1 LNTIDKDKDVQPT
14 DVSGTQYETVVW
26 DMSKSASGKAPDSV
40 KSPEPPQAA
49 AAVEKNIEKTEKRA
63 EVSPESRLA
72 EIDSQRVEVNNRA
85 ARTIKR
91 IEQLEAIKSERPLET
106 TEFIEFVNAAED
118 KAALV
123 AEVNQLNVASAENG
137 IYADEKQKEEAINL
151 SKVKRLQDAMSRASQ
166 SRERI
171 SDIERE
177 MKTLA
182 DVYKNDRNDALFQAA
197 LDELI
202 DLRSRQMQREK
213 AAREALEIF
222 GVKGADVVAA
232 AEKIAE
238 SPEVKKEE
246 LIVETGTPAE
256 MAAEIQALTELIES
270 SEKLDVPKSAETKT
284 SPLKKLYTLAKKFFE
299 VFRHLIDGKSMAEKQ
314 RGLERIMLEKNP
326 LADFA
331 RFKVR
336 RDVDGRIDL
345 VERYFERLATLKTD
359 RARALVRKE
368 LTTEIGWINN
378 TLNETNKVLDR
389 MNDGPMKTQEMG
401 KYAAQHEKL
410 ERVLSEFDSNVK
422 VSRKSFEQKPA
433 ATEAKAEVPEAEDDT
448 ISPEVAN
455 AETQE
460 LTRASTELQRELAEL
475 RETNPEVAARKKSLL
490 DRLNGFTR
498 GVKLR
503 YLKGVVRPIKHAYR
517 NARANQDEELAPE
530 YRSASTPA
538 TERRPGLKPKKGE
551 TVQEA
556 ARRQREERAAYA
568 EAGETQEISP
578 RVIAELNKER
588 AANEDEA
595 ELARQIDAAGAFER
609 PGDTPE
615 RAAENER
622 YEKNVEAAITF
633 TENISN
639 FLAKGFDANWSQ
651 EDFER
656 RIGKLTN
663 VDSFGDRDNKEEIAR
678 VLNRLMVRTALNE
691 KMSPEAKKAILT
703 YLEKRNYI
711 TTEKD
716 AENGLRI
723 KSINDEGS
731 ETLREAIQS
740 SQQ

>member
-1 LNTIDKDKDVQPT
+1 
-14 DVSGTQYETVVW
+14 
-26 DMSKSASGKAPDSV
+26 
-40 KSPEPPQAA
+40 
-49 AAVEKNIEKTEKRA
+49 
-63 EVSPESRLA
+63 
-72 EIDSQRVEVNNRA
+72 
-85 ARTIKR
+85 
-91 IEQLEAIKSERPLET
+91 
-106 TEFIEFVNAAED
+106 
-118 KAALV
+118 
-123 AEVNQLNVASAENG
+123 
-137 IYADEKQKEEAINL
+137 
-151 SKVKRLQDAMSRASQ
+151 
-166 SRERI
+166 
-171 SDIERE
+171 
-177 MKTLA
+177 
-182 DVYKNDRNDALFQAA
+182 
-197 LDELI
+197 
-202 DLRSRQMQREK
+202 
-213 AAREALEIF
+213 
-222 GVKGADVVAA
+222 
-232 AEKIAE
+232 
-238 SPEVKKEE
+238 
-246 LIVETGTPAE
+246 
-256 MAAEIQALTELIES
+256 
-270 SEKLDVPKSAETKT
+270 
-284 SPLKKLYTLAKKFFE
+284 
-299 VFRHLIDGKSMAEKQ
+299 
-314 RGLERIMLEKNP
+314 
-326 LADFA
+326 
-331 RFKVR
+331 
-336 RDVDGRIDL
+336 
-345 VERYFERLATLKTD
+345 
-359 RARALVRKE
+359 
-368 LTTEIGWINN
+368 
-378 TLNETNKVLDR
+378 
-389 MNDGPMKTQEMG
+389 
-401 KYAAQHEKL
+401 
-410 ERVLSEFDSNVK
+410 
-422 VSRKSFEQKPA
+422 
-433 ATEAKAEVPEAEDDT
+433 VPEAEDDT

-538 TERRPGLKPKKGE
+538 TERRLGLKPKKGE